1 MWGEIWELYIKL
13 VRLKGCLAELGLYG
27 VEERSSSF
35 IKRIF
40 PLLKLPHWNPRSNTK
55 NDPGMK
61 YFHGLKAAQFFQW
74 LSLQNAAFS
83 LLWLKVKIEFYH
95 HCGKEMQRLHY
106 KKPLLCSAWSLWWS
120 LRRWQGEVHLGLVGH
135 HNATSHSGQA
145 RIILFYKTPFSPSFS
160 WHLSA
165 CCQLALGLI
174 RESAHHTI
182 NFCTK
187 SAFRYDSSHFPLDTL
202 KNPSSIKHC
211 TDRSHFFF
219 NLRIISYQPTSLVL
233 IRDTETERGL
243 GVSTSDLAK
252 IKYPERP
259 RFASVSLT

>member
-1 MWGEIWELYIKL
+1 MTPDPEWSIFTDWRQLNSFNDYLCKMQPFHF
-13 VRLKGCLAELGLYG
+13 YG
-27 VEERSSSF
+27 F
-35 IKRIF
+35 
-40 PLLKLPHWNPRSNTK
+40 
-55 NDPGMK
+55 
-61 YFHGLKAAQFFQW
+61 
-74 LSLQNAAFS
+74 
-83 LLWLKVKIEFYH
+83 KVKIEFYH

-243 GVSTSDLAK
+243 GVSTPDLAK

>member
-1 MWGEIWELYIKL
+1 MTPEWSIFTDWRQLNSFNDYLCKMQPFHF
-13 VRLKGCLAELGLYG
+13 YG
-27 VEERSSSF
+27 F
-35 IKRIF
+35 
-40 PLLKLPHWNPRSNTK
+40 
-55 NDPGMK
+55 
-61 YFHGLKAAQFFQW
+61 
-74 LSLQNAAFS
+74 
-83 LLWLKVKIEFYH
+83 KVKIEFYH

-233 IRDTETERGL
+233 IRDTESR
-243 GVSTSDLAK
+243 
-252 IKYPERP
+252 RP
-259 RFASVSLT
+259 REVWVFQHRIWPKSNIRSVLDSRVFHLPN